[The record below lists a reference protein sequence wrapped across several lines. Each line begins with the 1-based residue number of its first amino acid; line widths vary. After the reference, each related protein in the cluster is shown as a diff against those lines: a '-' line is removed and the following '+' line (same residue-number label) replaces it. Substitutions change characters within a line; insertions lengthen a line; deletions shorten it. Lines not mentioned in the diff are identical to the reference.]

1 MTTESEKHDIKA
13 IWGAQA
19 VETDLVTVEQIRTN
33 ADKFQSR
40 VRRRNRIEY
49 AAAVFV
55 VAVFASY
62 IWIFPFPLIQ
72 LGSLLIIAAAIFIMV
87 WIRFRAS
94 VNPIPLHIS
103 FMDYVSR
110 YREELRR
117 QQSALRT
124 VWLWYLAPWVPGVVL
139 FTIGIARFLKRA
151 LGNRTPSWPFA
162 VVMVVLT
169 TMVGVFLGVWLLN
182 AWGARRLQHQID
194 ELNRLLA
201 S

>member
-19 VETDLVTVEQIRTN
+19 VEPNLVTVEQVRAN
-33 ADKFQSR
+33 ADKFHSA

-49 AAAVFV
+49 TAAVFV
-55 VAVFASY
+55 VAVFGLY
-62 IWIFPFPLIQ
+62 IWVFPFPLMQ
-72 LGSLLIIAAAIFIMV
+72 LGSLLIIAAAIFIMA
-87 WIRFRAS
+87 WINFGAS
-94 VNPIPLHIS
+94 ANPIPSHIS
-103 FMDYVSR
+103 FMDYMSR

-124 VWLWYLAPWVPGVVL
+124 VWLWYLAPWVPGVGL
-139 FTIGIARFLKRA
+139 FTIGMGRLFERA
-151 LGNRTPSWPFA
+151 LGNRAPLWPIA
-162 VVMVVLT
+162 LVT
-169 TMVGVFLGVWLLN
+169 AIMVGVFAGAWLLN
-182 AWGARRLQHQID
+182 LRGARRLQHQID